1 VFLTCLSSWQ
11 LELPVAAIPTI
22 CPIGTWFLL
31 CVCVCVCITIGLAIP
46 LGKFLLKINGAT
58 NRVPVNYLPRR
69 NLYGNS
75 EINST
80 CSLYCR
86 RITGELKGGGISVE
100 VPGGVDVTR
109 LCVHVAL
116 FLRNSLPLCLFLVRF
131 IFFYF
136 YFFCSIA
143 FLNFLLSLH
152 SYYSLL
158 SYFFSRPFA
167 FFPPSRVPHTDPVYL
182 HDVRCSTV
190 CATTKPWRFSSV
202 PTSICRVLQLFISS
216 MPVTSD
222 ADVALCGDRF
232 IQCNAIYNILYVAPS
247 MQCT

>member
-1 VFLTCLSSWQ
+1 MVS
-11 LELPVAAIPTI
+11 A
-22 CPIGTWFLL
+22 
-31 CVCVCVCITIGLAIP
+31 VCVFITIGLAIP

-58 NRVPVNYLPRR
+58 NRVPVNYLPKR

-75 EINST
+75 KINST

-100 VPGGVDVTR
+100 VAGGVDVTR
-109 LCVHVAL
+109 LCVHVAFF

-131 IFFYF
+131 IFSTFI
-136 YFFCSIA
+136 FCSIA
-143 FLNFLLSLH
+143 FFNFLLSLH

-167 FFPPSRVPHTDPVYL
+167 FFPPSRVPNTDPVSL

-190 CATTKPWRFSSV
+190 CATTKP
-202 PTSICRVLQLFISS
+202 
-216 MPVTSD
+216 
-222 ADVALCGDRF
+222 
-232 IQCNAIYNILYVAPS
+232 
-247 MQCT
+247 